1 MCCHVH
7 PYNKESALYNDEMYV
22 EVVPKLCQ
30 LRTLLYHRSIIP
42 PYKHFLQFLKLSKLQ
57 IILDSFRM
65 DFSKLK
71 KIETT
76 QLLRNWIVSFS
87 QPKLKKNNR
96 NKI

>member
-1 MCCHVH
+1 
-7 PYNKESALYNDEMYV
+7 
-22 EVVPKLCQ
+22 
-30 LRTLLYHRSIIP
+30 
-42 PYKHFLQFLKLSKLQ
+42 
-57 IILDSFRM
+57 M